1 MGRIFSVEHPV
12 MTYFALLRDWVILS
26 ALWCVCSLPVVT
38 IGASTA
44 AIYYVTLKMV
54 RQEEVSVTQA
64 FFHAFRDN
72 LKQGIILT
80 LVLLVCITALG
91 FGTVYAVRA
100 PGAMRTAVVF
110 FVVSLCA
117 SFLCI
122 SLYSFPFMAQFS
134 NTVPG
139 ILKSA
144 AFLAGK
150 NLTNT
155 IVMLL
160 ISLIPVWV
168 FLLSFEVFLRMVPIW
183 AFMMPGAASYF
194 CAGRLKKIFDPIIA
208 SIKAREAAEEQKG

>member
-1 MGRIFSVEHPV
+1 MSRLFNVENPV

-26 ALWCVCSLPVVT
+26 ALWAVCSLPIIT
-38 IGASTA
+38 IGPATA

-54 RQEEVSVTQA
+54 RQEQVSVTGA
-64 FFHAFRDN
+64 FFRAFKDN
-72 LKQGIILT
+72 FKQGVVLT
-80 LVLLVCITALG
+80 LFLLVCFTVLG
-91 FGTVYAVRA
+91 FSAVYAVRV
-100 PGAMRTAVVF
+100 PGSMRTVAVF

-122 SLYSFPFMAQFS
+122 TLYSFPFMAQFS
-134 NTVPG
+134 NSVPG

-160 ISLIPVWV
+160 LNLIPVWV
-168 FLLSFEVFLRMVPIW
+168 FLLSFEVFLRALPLWV
-183 AFMMPGAASYF
+183 FMAPGAISYI
-194 CAGRLKKIFDPIIA
+194 CAGRLTKIFAPIIA
-208 SIKAREAAEEQKG
+208 SIQARNAGDEQ